1 MYIITI
7 PDDPTERI
15 EYMLEQMRVCIDIQ
29 QSSEEQQQV
38 EIIFNALLNV
48 MSEQNYKVLAN
59 TLCNTS
65 KRLSALR
72 GKNIYWSEFLRYM
85 HWKLTGHLD

>member
-15 EYMLEQMRVCIDIQ
+15 EYMLE
-29 QSSEEQQQV
+29 QQV